1 MTTPV
6 STATSPPADV
16 RERFRQLAAQWK
28 EEALYLSNSVK
39 MAMLKPYQRII
50 GMGPAVVPLILLELQ
65 REPDHWFW
73 ALEAITQEDPVP
85 PEARGKIDAMAEAWI
100 AWGKQQGYLPA

>member
-1 MTTPV
+1 MTRPV
-6 STATSPPADV
+6 TASMPVPSDV
-16 RERFRQLAAQWK
+16 RERFEQLAAQWK
-28 EEALYLSNSVK
+28 EESLYLSSAAK

-50 GMGPAVVPLILLELQ
+50 GMGPAVVPLILEELQ

-73 ALEAITQEDPVP
+73 ALEAITQQDPVP
-85 PEARGKIDAMAEAWI
+85 PEARGKVGEMANAWI